1 MEGREVP
8 TLECVR
14 FGCAEATTGPRLG
27 DPLAFLDHH
36 TQASSIQMVRKVN
49 HSRAV

>member
-8 TLECVR
+8 ALECAR
-14 FGCAEATTGPRLG
+14 FGRAEATTGPRRG
-27 DPLAFLDHH
+27 DPLSFLDHP

-49 HSRAV
+49 HSSAV